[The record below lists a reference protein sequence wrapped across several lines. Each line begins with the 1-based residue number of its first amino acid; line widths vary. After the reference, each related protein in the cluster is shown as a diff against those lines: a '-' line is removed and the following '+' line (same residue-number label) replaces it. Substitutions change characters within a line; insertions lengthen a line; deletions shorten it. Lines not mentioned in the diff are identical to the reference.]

1 MRSTVKI
8 FKNGKIINENIPKKP
23 ARSVNKV
30 VEKSDW
36 FTMLTVS
43 VKDGHSTERKFSP
56 TIYTN
61 IARLGTFIELCYKQA
76 LFKDPL

>member
-56 TIYTN
+56 TIHKHCTIGNFYRTLLYTSSV
-61 IARLGTFIELCYKQA
+61 
-76 LFKDPL
+76 